1 MITTIRLQN
10 FKGHRDTTVPLGR
23 LTLFVGGNGSG
34 KSSALEA
41 LSLLAQLGAG
51 GGVQHGAWGAD
62 RLRCGAP
69 WPIVLEATGNG
80 EGAWTSRVSIMAAS
94 VESSGKGSIGLTRL
108 FKLNAAKIGAAAY
121 SDEPAAEVEV
131 DGTNTAVALTSI
143 KLGNDE
149 AFDRIERDLR
159 KLVPSVERVRIQRAV
174 VSRGVFS
181 GVTQNLVGSKIYL
194 DFRGAP
200 DIPAH
205 AASEGTLILLG
216 LLTILHGSKRP
227 KLLLLDDFDQSL
239 HPEAQLEL
247 VRLIKGLFAEFPDL
261 QIVATTHSPYILDEL
276 DPADVHAFAL
286 RDDGSVAVKRLSE
299 HPEAEKLKGKLSA
312 GQLWS
317 LDPERKWVLAEKAA

>member
-23 LTLFVGGNGSG
+23 LTLFVGENGSG

-41 LSLLAQLGAG
+41 LSLLAELGPRAE
-51 GGVQHGAWGAD
+51 GVSFESGWGTD
-62 RLRCGAP
+62 RLRFGAA
-69 WPIVLEATGNG
+69 WPIVLEATGSG
-80 EGAWTSRVSIMAAS
+80 EGGAWTSRVSITPAT
-94 VESSGKGSIGLTRL
+94 VESSGKATIGTTRL
-108 FKLNAAKIGAAAY
+108 FKLSAAKIGLAAY
-121 SDEPAAEVEV
+121 SAEPAAEVDV

-174 VSRGVFS
+174 VSG
-181 GVTQNLVGSKIYL
+181 TLQNLVGSKIYL

-200 DIPAH
+200 GIPAH

-247 VRLIKGLFAEFPDL
+247 VRLIKGLLAEFPDL

-276 DPADVHAFAL
+276 DPSDVHAFAL
-286 RDDGSVAVKRLSE
+286 REDGTVAVKRLSE
-299 HPEAEKLKGKLSA
+299 HPEAEKMKGTLSA
-312 GQLWS
+312 GQLWT